1 MVFSKRSLEGEL
13 FVDHR
18 ASPGLTPAEAIALGY
33 DPSQVRGG
41 AQFTTRTLHCVH
53 CGGDWVENPLRQ
65 RPRNTC
71 FKCDAYVCD
80 TCAAVM
86 RAPDYVHR
94 PLAEVAEMVTS
105 GRFQVTGPASNP
117 NLKPTWETENG

>member
-33 DPSQVRGG
+33 HPSQVREG

-53 CGGDWVENPLRQ
+53 CGGDWVENPWRV

-80 TCAAVM
+80 ACAAIM
-86 RAPDYVHR
+86 NSADYVHR

-117 NLKPTWETENG
+117 NLKPVTGDRDG